1 MPVQRFRTLEEWNK
15 ATVLKRQPRGFERFV
30 RHNAFLRTLSR
41 RSYPRGVYKYR
52 DIEEAQRARDA
63 LVVSSSRK

>member
-1 MPVQRFRTLEEWNK
+1 MH
-15 ATVLKRQPRGFERFV
+15 
-30 RHNAFLRTLSR
+30 HNAFLRTLSR

-63 LVVSSSRK
+63 WMVSSSRK